1 MNNICERRR
10 LAIEFG
16 RPGRLAATARTPGN
30 RASQK
35 WAVRVES
42 FAGGDP
48 EAD

>member
-1 MNNICERRR
+1 MNNIWERLR

-16 RPGRLAATARTPGN
+16 PPGRLAATARAPGN
-30 RASQK
+30 RASRKQ
-35 WAVRVES
+35 AVRAES